1 MAANSREQPELVVK
15 IVLTGLPGSGKA
27 DVLRHMARRH
37 AHDSIRVG
45 EVAGGAVY
53 GTEFYWPEEL
63 ADGRRLRVRLFA
75 LSGRPAYNAVHEL
88 LIADCDGLVF
98 VADVRPERLAEAQ
111 EVFRGTLFNIGRSG
125 RDLKAMPLVL
135 QYHHAGEKPEF
146 DLDKM
151 DQWLGVSP
159 GSVERLTACYPREE
173 DHLCA
178 GVEQVVK
185 RIAREACPEQEIM
198 VS

>member
-1 MAANSREQPELVVK
+1 MAANSREQRELVVK

-27 DVLRHMARRH
+27 VVLRYIARRH

-45 EVAGGAVY
+45 EVGGGSVY
-53 GTEFYWPEEL
+53 ATEFYWPEEL
-63 ADGRRLRVRLFA
+63 LDGRRLRVRLFA

-88 LIADCDGLVF
+88 LITDCDGLVF
-98 VADVRPERLAEAQ
+98 AADVRPERLAEAQ
-111 EVFRGTLFNIGRSG
+111 EVFRGMLFNLERSG
-125 RDLKAMPLVL
+125 RDPKAMPLVL
-135 QYHHAGEKPEF
+135 QYHHSGARPEF

-151 DQWLGVSP
+151 DRWLGIAP
-159 GSVERLTACYPREE
+159 GTVERLTACYPREE
-173 DHLCA
+173 DDLCA

>member
-1 MAANSREQPELVVK
+1 MAGNSREPQELVVK
-15 IVLTGLPGSGKA
+15 VVLTGLPESGKA
-27 DVLRHMARRH
+27 VVLRHIAHRR
-37 AHDSIRVG
+37 AHDSISAG
-45 EVAGGAVY
+45 EFAGGAVHA
-53 GTEFYWPEEL
+53 TEFYWPEQL
-63 ADGRRLRVRLFA
+63 TDGRRLRVRLFA

-88 LIADCDGLVF
+88 LVADCDGLVF

-111 EVFRGTLFNIGRSG
+111 EAFRGTAFNVGRSG
-125 RDLKAMPLVL
+125 RDLKTIPLVL
-135 QYHHAGEKPEF
+135 QYHHRGVAPEF

-151 DQWLGVSP
+151 DRWLGVEP

-173 DHLCA
+173 DDLCA